1 MIWKIMSK
9 EENKMKQVRKSLSKI
24 VAVMLTAAML
34 IQPYGVQETKAE
46 KSTYGINNPV
56 ITSTATIWDS
66 IYFGTYNNEKIRWR
80 VLDVNGEDAFLF
92 SESVLDVQPFHNKSD
107 NNVSWA
113 SSSLRTWLNS
123 TFLDKAFTEDEKKQ
137 IMNYPSSVT
146 SAIKPSPPPFVR
158 SHQTPVPVSVSLVAL
173 AILYTLSNPYFP
185 IETSLIDGSE
195 T

>member
-123 TFLDKAFTEDEKKQ
+123 TFLDKAFTEDEKKTD
-137 IMNYPSSVT
+137 NE
-146 SAIKPSPPPFVR
+146 
-158 SHQTPVPVSVSLVAL
+158 
-173 AILYTLSNPYFP
+173 LS
-185 IETSLIDGSE
+185 I
-195 T
+195 